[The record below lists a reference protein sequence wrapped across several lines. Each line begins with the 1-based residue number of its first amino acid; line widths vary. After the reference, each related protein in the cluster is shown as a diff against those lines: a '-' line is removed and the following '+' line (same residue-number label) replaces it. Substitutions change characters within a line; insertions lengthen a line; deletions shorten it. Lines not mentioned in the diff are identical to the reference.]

1 MMKNASYF
9 ILKALSVLKIFK
21 FLPNFFGCEGKKLDE
36 KVRVNLKICDSAT
49 WLTKNYNTHI
59 GQYVKKYM
67 QSDNE
72 IWPVNRI

>member
-9 ILKALSVLKIFK
+9 ILKALSALKIFK
-21 FLPNFFGCEGKKLDE
+21 FSPNFFGCEGEKLDE
-36 KVRVNLKICDSAT
+36 KVRANLKICDAAT

-59 GQYVKKYM
+59 GQYVKKYT

-72 IWPVNRI
+72 IWSVNRI